1 MTTLNPIQFSAEDGV
16 DRKQLALLRKRFL
29 QLNRERLEQLR
40 DAARDRERLL
50 VDILPLLFHVNHP
63 ALPGWVSAETPAAI
77 ADYTP
82 TQLALTTAKKI
93 ARTFDYER
101 RASLKR
107 PILALY
113 LMGSTGTIAQSSD
126 SDLDLWV
133 ILADDL
139 PLTAQQ
145 LLQHKIHRIGQ
156 FARELDCR
164 LHCFPMTAQAFRA
177 RQHGALSAEHAGS
190 TQHMLLLDEFYRT
203 AINLAGRLPL
213 WWMVPP
219 DQSDHYEQFTE
230 LLLRKRFIRAND
242 FIDFGNVTSI
252 PIDEFFSGAVW
263 HLYKAIDS
271 PYKSVLKLMLMEA
284 YAQSEPALQALS
296 FQFKQLVYQGQVAR
310 EFCDP
315 YLMVLRNVESY
326 LRHTGSLQRLQLLR
340 RSFYLKVGER
350 LSSTIEDDWR
360 RRLLRELV
368 SEWGWSLAELQDL
381 DGRRFWKVI
390 RTQQERR
397 VLVAELTQSYRALFN
412 YARERSELN
421 TTNRDELTVLGRKL
435 YAAFEKRAGKVEQI
449 NPGIAPDLSENAL
462 TISLSDDRQ
471 RYGLY
476 TGAWKSSD
484 IALQVALRYA
494 HDPLELVVWAQL
506 NGLLARKTQLFLANA
521 DEGWRQHELLAI
533 TRTIQQLLAAPLPVV
548 THEDL
553 LQHSYLKRAAICL
566 NMGVD
571 PFAERSKQGLHL
583 VSSRTDPLAYGAQRE
598 NLLRNVGI
606 VRLNSWGE
614 VDVQVFHD
622 PHALAECLSLLLK
635 ACAEQALTPPLDVFC
650 FSPTRADNL
659 VKRISEIIDRFLGG
673 IRRQARAT
681 PQQFLLRHGFA
692 YWLFHIENNSVQ
704 LDHFDDFPALL
715 QRFAEPLPAAVER
728 HFDTNAFDDAPLP
741 LIYQQRRQGAVQV
754 FFRLELDRV
763 DVWVLDESD
772 ALVVAQQAFS
782 DWGSLLKH
790 WYLFL
795 TRIGE
800 RLDTLI
806 GGQRQTPEFF
816 ELSSTRNE
824 QNTQIRRIPF
834 SLQEQ
839 AQRYFSVE
847 ASVQLNERGLS
858 EVVLTC
864 GAQEF
869 SELEYGKQLYVQAA
883 KLVIKQRLSSERYPI
898 YIADLTINSDQDIA
912 HCAPY
917 VRYKLWME
925 EQLNAA
931 L

>member
-1 MTTLNPIQFSAEDGV
+1 MTSLTPIQLSADDGV
-16 DRKQLALLRKRFL
+16 DRKQLMLLRKRFL
-29 QLNRERLEQLR
+29 HLNRERLEQLR

-50 VDILPLLFHVNHP
+50 VDVLPLLFHVNHP
-63 ALPGWVSAETPAAI
+63 ALPGWVSADAPAAI

-82 TQLALTTAKKI
+82 TQLALATAKKM

-139 PLTAQQ
+139 SAPAQQ
-145 LLQHKIHRIGQ
+145 LLQHKIQRITQ

-164 LHCFPMTAQAFRA
+164 LHCFPMTAQAFRS
-177 RQHGALSAEHAGS
+177 RQHGSLSAEHAGS

-219 DQSDHYEQFTE
+219 DQHEHYDAFTE

-242 FIDFGNVTSI
+242 FIDFGNVSAI

-284 YAQSEPALQALS
+284 YASAEPTLQALS
-296 FQFKQLVYQGQVAR
+296 LQFKQMVYQGQVDR
-310 EFCDP
+310 EHCDP
-315 YLMVLRNVESY
+315 YLMVLNTVESY
-326 LRHTGSLQRLQLLR
+326 LRRNGSLQRLQLLR

-350 LSSTIEDDWR
+350 LSSNSDDDWR
-360 RRLLRELV
+360 RRLLRERV
-368 SEWGWSLAELQDL
+368 REWGWSAAEIADL
-381 DGRRFWKVI
+381 DNRRFWKI
-390 RTQQERR
+390 ARTLQERR
-397 VLVAELTQSYRALFN
+397 VLVAELTHSYRTLFS
-412 YARERSELN
+412 YARERSELDN
-421 TTNRDELTVLGRKL
+421 TNRDELTVLGRKL
-435 YAAFEKRAGKVEQI
+435 YSAFEKRAGKIEQI
-449 NPGIAPDLSENAL
+449 NPGIAPDLSEPAL
-462 TISLSDDRQ
+462 TISLSDDGQ

-476 TGAWKSSD
+476 TGAWKSD
-484 IALQVALRYA
+484 DVAQQHPLRYA
-494 HDPLELVVWAQL
+494 HDPLELIVWSQL
-506 NGLLARKTQLFLANA
+506 NGLLTRKTALHLAQA
-521 DEGWRQHELLAI
+521 SEGWRQHEVQALVRAV
-533 TRTIQQLLAAPLPVV
+533 QQLLASPLPPVS
-548 THEDL
+548 HDDL
-553 LQHSYLKRAAICL
+553 AQHSQLKRAAIVL

-571 PFAERSKQGLHL
+571 PFAERSKLGLHL

-614 VDVQVFHD
+614 VDVHVFHD
-622 PHALAECLSLLLK
+622 NNALVDALALLLK
-635 ACAEQALTPPLDVFC
+635 ACSEQALVPAIEVHC

-659 VKRISEIIDRFLGG
+659 VKRVSEIVDRVMGA

-692 YWLFHIENNSVQ
+692 YWLLHLESGAVRV
-704 LDHFDDFPALL
+704 DHFADFASLL
-715 QRFAEPLPAAVER
+715 QMFAEPLPAAVER
-728 HFDTNAFDDAPLP
+728 HFDVNAFDDAPLP
-741 LIYQQRRQGAVQV
+741 LIYLQRRQGAVQV

-782 DWGSLLKH
+782 DWNSLLRH

-800 RLDTLI
+800 RLDTLL
-806 GGQRQTPEFF
+806 GGQRHTPEFY
-816 ELSSTRNE
+816 ELSSTRND
-824 QNTQIRRIPF
+824 QSTQLRRIPF
-834 SLQEQ
+834 TMDTQ

-847 ASVQLNERGLS
+847 ASAHLDEHGLR
-858 EVVLTC
+858 EVTLTC

-869 SELEYGKQLYVQAA
+869 SELEHGKLLYQHAA
-883 KLVIKQRLSSERYPI
+883 KTVFKQRSSAERYPI
-898 YIADLTINSDQDIA
+898 YIADLVISSDHDIA

-925 EQLNAA
+925 EQLNN
-931 L
+931 